1 MKLRQLKV
9 IRNQNKLTQQ
19 QVADVLGISRS
30 AYCGYETGR
39 RSPDI
44 DTLMS
49 LSKFYGISLEKFIG
63 KIPANYVYDDEFVE
77 SQPQAHYMAQ
87 LSKEETDLIINLR
100 LSSDETK
107 KEVYNLAKTKT
118 NRKSI

>member
-1 MKLRQLKV
+1 MKLRQLKI

-44 DTLMS
+44 DTLVK
-49 LSKFYGISLEKFIG
+49 LSDFYGISVEKFVG
-63 KIPANYVYDDEFVE
+63 KILTKYVYDDEFVD
-77 SQPQAHYMAQ
+77 SQPEACYMAQ

-107 KEVYNLAKTKT
+107 KEIFDLAKSKT

>member
-1 MKLRQLKV
+1 MKLRQLKI

-19 QVADVLGISRS
+19 QIADVLGISRS

-44 DTLMS
+44 DTLMI
-49 LSKFYGISLEKFIG
+49 LSEFYGISLEKFIG

>member
-1 MKLRQLKV
+1 MKLRQLKI
-9 IRNQNKLTQQ
+9 IRNQNGLTQQ

-44 DTLMS
+44 DTLVK
-49 LSKFYGISLEKFIG
+49 LSDFYRISVDK
-63 KIPANYVYDDEFVE
+63 FVE
-77 SQPQAHYMAQ
+77 KIVTKYVFDDDFIEAQPEARYLAQ

-100 LSSDETK
+100 LSSEETQ
-107 KEVYNLAKTKT
+107 KEIFDLAKAKT
-118 NRKSI
+118 GRKSI

>member
-1 MKLRQLKV
+1 MKLRQLKI

-19 QVADVLGISRS
+19 QIADVLGISRS

-63 KIPANYVYDDEFVE
+63 KIPANYVYDDEFIE
-77 SQPQAHYMAQ
+77 SQPEAHYMAQ

-100 LSSDETK
+100 LSNDDAKREIFD
-107 KEVYNLAKTKT
+107 LARAKT

>member
-1 MKLRQLKV
+1 MKLRQLKI

-19 QVADVLGISRS
+19 QIADVLGISRS

-49 LSKFYGISLEKFIG
+49 LSEFYGISLEKFIG

>member
-9 IRNQNKLTQQ
+9 IRNQNGLTQQ

-44 DTLMS
+44 DTLS
-49 LSKFYGISLEKFIG
+49 KLSGFYR
-63 KIPANYVYDDEFVE
+63 IPIDRFVERIVTQYVYDDEFLD
-77 SQPQAHYMAQ
+77 SQPEARYLAQ
-87 LSKEETDLIINLR
+87 LSKEEIDLIVNLR
-100 LSSDETK
+100 IAN
-107 KEVYNLAKTKT
+107 KEAKNEILKFAKEKSG
-118 NRKSI
+118 RKS

>member
-1 MKLRQLKV
+1 MKFRQLKI

-39 RSPDI
+39 RSPDM
-44 DTLMS
+44 DTFMK
-49 LSKFYGISLEKFIG
+49 LSEFYGISVDKFIG
-63 KIPANYVYDDEFVE
+63 KIPAKYVYDDEFVD
-77 SQPQAHYMAQ
+77 SQPEARYLAQ

-107 KEVYNLAKTKT
+107 KEIYNLAKTKT

>member
-1 MKLRQLKV
+1 MKLRQLKI

-44 DTLMS
+44 DTLVK
-49 LSKFYGISLEKFIG
+49 LSDFYGISVDKFVG
-63 KIPANYVYDDEFVE
+63 KILTKYIYDDEFVE
-77 SQPQAHYMAQ
+77 AQPEACYMAQ
-87 LSKEETDLIINLR
+87 LSKEETDLIINIR

-107 KEVYNLAKTKT
+107 KEIFNLARAKT

>member
-63 KIPANYVYDDEFVE
+63 KIPANYVYDDEFIE
-77 SQPQAHYMAQ
+77 SQPEAHYMAQ

-100 LSSDETK
+100 LSNDDAKREIFD
-107 KEVYNLAKTKT
+107 LARAKT